1 MNFDANQ
8 GPVEIIKDNAFGGT
22 NFRDIYYVVNE
33 KCYRKSKNLM
43 SWKILIKNTIL

>member
-22 NFRDIYYVVNE
+22 NFRDIYYVVNG

-43 SWKILIKNTIL
+43 S